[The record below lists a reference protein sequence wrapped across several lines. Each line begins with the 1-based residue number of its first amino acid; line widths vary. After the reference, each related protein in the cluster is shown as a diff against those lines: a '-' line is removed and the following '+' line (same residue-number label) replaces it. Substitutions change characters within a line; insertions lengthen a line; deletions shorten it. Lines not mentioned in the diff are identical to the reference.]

1 MAFDYDTEKR
11 RLERKL
17 AAVEKKGFLPKEL
30 LDMVGRT
37 ARLQLEAQRE
47 VRVEVPTDLGDAM
60 RAALGAPLLPRA
72 EFACDREQALR
83 LFGELLSV
91 TADAGGA
98 LADASAMVRKAV
110 EEDALDP
117 AEALSRFL
125 AGDDAFFQE
134 WGQKTPGA
142 PRLLSFLAQASLTPS
157 LRATAE
163 AVADRAKLNVAR
175 NNGHCPICGSLPFI
189 GSLREKEGYRYLSCS
204 FCHSDYRAKRLA
216 CAYCGED
223 NQQHLEYFESA
234 DEPGYR
240 VELCH
245 SCKRYVKTADFRNY
259 DRLCVPGLDDLESLA
274 LDIRAVEE
282 GYSRPTLS
290 AWGF

>member
-17 AAVEKKGFLPKEL
+17 AAVEKKGFLPREL

-37 ARLQLEAQRE
+37 ARLQLDARREAC
-47 VRVEVPTDLGDAM
+47 VEVPDGLGDAL
-60 RAALGAPLLPRA
+60 RAALGAPLLPRS
-72 EFACDREQALR
+72 EFVHDRGQALR
-83 LFGELLSV
+83 LFGELLDV
-91 TADAGGA
+91 AAEAGGT
-98 LADASAMVRKAV
+98 LAEASAVVRQAV
-110 EEDALDP
+110 EDGSLGPD
-117 AEALSRFL
+117 EALSRFL
-125 AGDDAFFQE
+125 AGDDAYFQE

-157 LRATAE
+157 LRAAAE
-163 AVADRAKLNVAR
+163 AVADKAKLDTVNT
-175 NNGHCPICGSLPFI
+175 NGHCPVCGSLPYI
-189 GSLREKEGYRYLSCS
+189 SSLREKEGYRYMSCS

-223 NQQHLEYFESA
+223 NQQHLEYFESK

-245 SCKRYVKTADFRNY
+245 SCKRYVKTADFRNF
-259 DRLCVPGLDDLESLA
+259 DRLCVPALDDLESLA

>member
-72 EFACDREQALR
+72 EFGCDREQALR

-98 LADASAMVRKAV
+98 LADASATVRKAV

-117 AEALSRFL
+117 DEALSRFL
-125 AGDDAFFQE
+125 AGDEAFFQE

-142 PRLLSFLAQASLTPS
+142 PRLLSFLVQASLTPS

-163 AVADRAKLNVAR
+163 AVADRAKLDVAR

-245 SCKRYVKTADFRNY
+245 SCKRYVKTADFRNF